1 MWLGKFV
8 YFIFQMEDFLKK
20 STFFK
25 TLLRKTFGKRMV
37 YSQKKQITPTQLLKD
52 KFNIKNGETKLFPFF
67 LIYCKYYFVWVF
79 HSLLLSYFTLFLP
92 SILK

>member
-1 MWLGKFV
+1 VVGKVCLFQFQNGR
-8 YFIFQMEDFLKK
+8 FIKN
-20 STFFK
+20 SNFFK
-25 TLLRKTFGKRMV
+25 TLLRKTFSKRMV